1 MKSIK
6 SKILGITLAVLL
18 ISTGT
23 YVFSANY
30 LNNKNQTNDENFEAL
45 NFKSYSEM
53 NLYLQTSLSSK
64 RNNDDES
71 SVSLGSQFSQDSE
84 NSLDE
89 LSIANNVNEDITVDL
104 CSIGIINPDLV
115 KTYDDD
121 IYVVTNSTLYIISG
135 SQSNE
140 LKVISQLSLNAS
152 QVPKDLFIE
161 NNKIAVIT
169 QSFGNSICLLNEKEE
184 NVKENEGLIKT
195 SPPPSVDMP
204 INKVS
209 THVLLYDINGENI
222 PEKIKDIEI
231 NGFYS
236 SAELVN
242 DWVYIITSE
251 TNYEL
256 KSKVSEK
263 EYIPYIKINEN
274 VENIDLSNI
283 YYIDDSET
291 SKTISYIVS
300 VNLENNEEPINAYVY
315 ILKDSRSFSLST
327 NNLYITQNNINYDY
341 SKIFGLIEE
350 YLFPLLDTTAIRDCK
365 AANSLNLDDYQK
377 IMILEWIIEDH
388 IQNVNEKQR
397 QQIAQQVASQ
407 IERTIIHKINLN
419 EGSIVYASQI
429 SLPGS
434 IRSPSY
440 MNEYNG
446 TLRVITTMYGG
457 ILRQFTPT
465 VRVVSNLY
473 ILDES
478 MEKMGE
484 LTDIGEGR
492 DIQFIQFLNNSLYLT
507 TSEISLNNKIID
519 LKDPYNLNVI
529 LNENPSEY
537 NRLLLPYNENHAI
550 RIEKDN
556 ETVNINLLEHK
567 NNGGKTVVYPSK
579 TFQMQKNNMNSFWQY
594 TYNLFNNNFKIY
606 DKNNYLIIPL
616 PINSVNSVLVFNM
629 DNDNFDFQGII
640 NHTSSDYNSQIDKSE
655 SYLRIDNIFSINDA
669 FIIDNAVYTISGAK
683 IQMNDLETLD
693 EINSLDFI

>member
-1 MKSIK
+1 M
-6 SKILGITLAVLL
+6 
-18 ISTGT
+18 
-23 YVFSANY
+23 
-30 LNNKNQTNDENFEAL
+30 
-45 NFKSYSEM
+45 
-53 NLYLQTSLSSK
+53 
-64 RNNDDES
+64 
-71 SVSLGSQFSQDSE
+71 
-84 NSLDE
+84 
-89 LSIANNVNEDITVDL
+89 
-104 CSIGIINPDLV
+104 
-115 KTYDDD
+115 
-121 IYVVTNSTLYIISG
+121 
-135 SQSNE
+135 
-140 LKVISQLSLNAS
+140 
-152 QVPKDLFIE
+152 
-161 NNKIAVIT
+161 
-169 QSFGNSICLLNEKEE
+169 
-184 NVKENEGLIKT
+184 
-195 SPPPSVDMP
+195 
-204 INKVS
+204 
-209 THVLLYDINGENI
+209 
-222 PEKIKDIEI
+222 
-231 NGFYS
+231 
-236 SAELVN
+236 
-242 DWVYIITSE
+242 
-251 TNYEL
+251 
-256 KSKVSEK
+256 
-263 EYIPYIKINEN
+263 
-274 VENIDLSNI
+274 
-283 YYIDDSET
+283 
-291 SKTISYIVS
+291 
-300 VNLENNEEPINAYVY
+300 Y

>member
-222 PEKIKDIEI
+222 PEKIKDI
-231 NGFYS
+231 
-236 SAELVN
+236 
-242 DWVYIITSE
+242 
-251 TNYEL
+251 
-256 KSKVSEK
+256 
-263 EYIPYIKINEN
+263 
-274 VENIDLSNI
+274 
-283 YYIDDSET
+283 
-291 SKTISYIVS
+291 
-300 VNLENNEEPINAYVY
+300 
-315 ILKDSRSFSLST
+315 
-327 NNLYITQNNINYDY
+327 
-341 SKIFGLIEE
+341 
-350 YLFPLLDTTAIRDCK
+350 
-365 AANSLNLDDYQK
+365 
-377 IMILEWIIEDH
+377 
-388 IQNVNEKQR
+388 
-397 QQIAQQVASQ
+397 
-407 IERTIIHKINLN
+407 
-419 EGSIVYASQI
+419 
-429 SLPGS
+429 
-434 IRSPSY
+434 
-440 MNEYNG
+440 
-446 TLRVITTMYGG
+446 
-457 ILRQFTPT
+457 
-465 VRVVSNLY
+465 
-473 ILDES
+473 
-478 MEKMGE
+478 
-484 LTDIGEGR
+484 
-492 DIQFIQFLNNSLYLT
+492 
-507 TSEISLNNKIID
+507 
-519 LKDPYNLNVI
+519 
-529 LNENPSEY
+529 
-537 NRLLLPYNENHAI
+537 
-550 RIEKDN
+550 
-556 ETVNINLLEHK
+556 
-567 NNGGKTVVYPSK
+567 
-579 TFQMQKNNMNSFWQY
+579 
-594 TYNLFNNNFKIY
+594 
-606 DKNNYLIIPL
+606 
-616 PINSVNSVLVFNM
+616 
-629 DNDNFDFQGII
+629 
-640 NHTSSDYNSQIDKSE
+640 
-655 SYLRIDNIFSINDA
+655 
-669 FIIDNAVYTISGAK
+669 
-683 IQMNDLETLD
+683 
-693 EINSLDFI
+693 